1 VQELLVTD
9 RDTIAEEEQRS
20 ASDLAALREEI
31 AVEEPQVKVE
41 LEAVSKAQSTI
52 SALNEQQAAL
62 KNQIHETKG
71 KIQSAVTK
79 HVSCLIFWFA
89 LLTIQC
95 RLNSVIKLTV
105 SSNTIYV
112 FAQWLCNHRKRLSET
127 LKRWQ

>member
-1 VQELLVTD
+1 MQELLVTE
-9 RDTIAEEEQRS
+9 RDAIAEEEQKS

-31 AVEEPQVKVE
+31 AAEEPQVKVE

-79 HVSCLIFWFA
+79 HVSCLDFD
-89 LLTIQC
+89 
-95 RLNSVIKLTV
+95 SHY
-105 SSNTIYV
+105 S
-112 FAQWLCNHRKRLSET
+112 LCGLDSTSRAS
-127 LKRWQ
+127 